1 MIVLSEYSLFCF
13 QKIKKFPNNMGHEKF
28 FKNLLKKITTFL
40 RKFYENV
47 IKIFEGFQGGFKL
60 FSFEMANMF

>member
-1 MIVLSEYSLFCF
+1 
-13 QKIKKFPNNMGHEKF
+13 MGHEKF